1 MEKIPPVIY
10 DDSSMIHLERIP
22 GKSLPLDLLYTEDE
36 GVLCDTPGF
45 DTTGTIEFLFRI
57 ADVEGFSELLG
68 KPLCDPQ
75 CETVVCY
82 LNYDPATR
90 SALDH
95 IDLFEIAITGR
106 TMQLDLTDDERAALK
121 PVLEAASLEY
131 NKISLDDPAWFEP
144 ETEEARSV
152 SDAVKA
158 SVGKMEFS
166 DEVME
171 EPGTLVFHSR
181 IEEVPAAVFAT
192 YMVEKRALSEFVP
205 VDVEDA
211 QGGVRHFNIYL
222 DEGERDSLLERV
234 DGFCRERYG
243 MGLHDL
249 GEDVAAKPDHSAGAH
264 ALEPVSDLE
273 QIATDAARA
282 CDMAQATPH
291 GEAPAT
297 DSPDL

>member
-1 MEKIPPVIY
+1 MKQE
-10 DDSSMIHLERIP
+10 S
-22 GKSLPLDLLYTEDE
+22 
-36 GVLCDTPGF
+36 PGF
-45 DTTGTIEFLFRI
+45 SHGE
-57 ADVEGFSELLG
+57 
-68 KPLCDPQ
+68 CQ
-75 CETVVCY
+75 

-90 SALDH
+90 SVLDR
-95 IDLFEIAITGR
+95 IDIFEIAITGR

-121 PVLEAASLEY
+121 PVLEASSLEY

-152 SDAVKA
+152 SSAVKA

-171 EPGTLVFHSR
+171 ETGALVFHSR

-192 YMVEKRALSEFVP
+192 YMVEKRALSEFIP

-211 QGGVRHFNIYL
+211 QGGVRHFNIHL

-249 GEDVAAKPDHSAGAH
+249 GEDVAAKPDHGAGVH
-264 ALEPVSDLE
+264 ALKPAPDLE
-273 QIATDAARA
+273 QMAADAASVY
-282 CDMAQATPH
+282 DMAQ
-291 GEAPAT
+291 EAPRGEVSAT
-297 DSPDL
+297 DWPGL